1 MGVFFGT
8 DGLRG
13 IVGEELSCDL
23 AYRVGNA
30 LSSLTP
36 KRVLI
41 GRDTRISGEY
51 LTMAISLGL
60 MSGGVDVVDVGVCP
74 TAGVAYLTRQ
84 GYDYGIVV
92 SASHNPKEYNGIK
105 IFDRH
110 GYKLSDAK
118 ESEVERYFVRPNV
131 VPASEIGRYS
141 REYQLVDEYE
151 DYLVSIGERLDG
163 IKVVLD
169 CANGASSRIAPR
181 VFERLGA
188 SVEAYYHDLES
199 GDINEGCG
207 ALYPDTIKG
216 KMSTDTDVGYCFDG
230 DSDRLIT
237 ISKDGELIDGDMMI
251 YYIGTA
257 LKREGLLKDDTVVGT
272 SHTNMG
278 IEKAL
283 EREGIRLIRTD
294 IGDKYVLR
302 KLVEK
307 SLSIGGEQSGHIILK
322 DLATTGDGIL
332 TAIVFGS
339 IVKRGYESISHL
351 LYPQTNLNVR
361 VVDKW
366 RVINS
371 EELSSQVARASRMLE
386 GRGRVMVRASGT
398 EEKIRVMV
406 ESEDSALNDTLAK
419 DIEKVIN
426 TINAL

>member
-13 IVGEELSCDL
+13 IVGEELGYDI

-30 LSSLTP
+30 LSSLSP

-74 TAGVAYLTRQ
+74 TAGVAYLTR
-84 GYDYGIVV
+84 GEFDYGIVV
-92 SASHNPKEYNGIK
+92 SASHNPKQYNGIK
-105 IFDRH
+105 IFDRD
-110 GYKLSDAK
+110 GYKLSDAS
-118 ESEVERYFVRPNV
+118 ESEVERRFMRPNV

-141 REYQLVDEYE
+141 REYERVDKYM
-151 DYLVSIGERLDG
+151 DYLVGAGERLDG
-163 IKVVLD
+163 LRVVLD
-169 CANGASSRIAPR
+169 CANGASSMIAPR

-188 SVEAYYHDLES
+188 EVDAYYYDAES
-199 GDINEGCG
+199 GEINEGCG
-207 ALYPDTIKG
+207 ALYPDTIRG
-216 KMSTDTDVGYCFDG
+216 KMREDTDVGYCFDG

-251 YYIGTA
+251 YYLGTA
-257 LKREGLLKDDTVVGT
+257 LKREGLLKENTVVGT

-283 EREGIRLIRTD
+283 DREGIRLIRTD

-332 TAIVFGS
+332 SAIVFSS

-351 LYPQTNLNVR
+351 LYPQTNVNVR

-371 EELSSQVARASRMLE
+371 EELSSQVSRASRILE

-406 ESEDSALNDTLAK
+406 ESEDSALNDALAK
-419 DIEKVIN
+419 DVVETIKG
-426 TINAL
+426 INAL

>member
-13 IVGEELSCDL
+13 IVGEELGYDI
-23 AYRVGNA
+23 AYRVGNS

-51 LTMAISLGL
+51 LTMAIALGL
-60 MSGGVDVVDVGVCP
+60 MSGGVDVIDVGICP

-105 IFDRH
+105 IFDRY
-110 GYKLSDAK
+110 GYKLSDAE
-118 ESEVERYFVRPNV
+118 ESDIERRFMRPHV
-131 VPASEIGRYS
+131 VPANEMGRYY
-141 REYQLVDEYE
+141 RQYDLVDAYE
-151 DYLVSIGERLDG
+151 DYLVGAGERLDG
-163 IKVVLD
+163 LRVVLD
-169 CANGASSRIAPR
+169 CANGSSSMIAPK

-188 SVEAYYHDLES
+188 SVEAYYHDSQS

-207 ALYPDTIKG
+207 ALYPDTIKC
-216 KMSTDTDVGYCFDG
+216 KMREDTDVGYCFDG

-237 ISKDGELIDGDMMI
+237 ISKGGELIDGDMMI
-251 YYIGTA
+251 YYLGTA
-257 LKREGLLKDDTVVGT
+257 LKREGLLKENTVVGT

-283 EREGIRLIRTD
+283 DREGIRLIRTD

-332 TAIVFGS
+332 SAVVFSS

-351 LYPQTNLNVR
+351 LYPQTNVNVR

-371 EELSSQVARASRMLE
+371 EELSSQVSRASRILE

-406 ESEDSALNDTLAK
+406 ESEDSALNDALAK
-419 DIEKVIN
+419 EVVETIN
-426 TINAL
+426 GINAL

>member
-13 IVGEELSCDL
+13 VVGEELSYDI

-30 LSSLTP
+30 LSSLSP

-92 SASHNPKEYNGIK
+92 SASHNPKAYNGIK
-105 IFDRH
+105 IFDRY
-110 GYKLSDAK
+110 GYKLSDAG
-118 ESEVERYFVRPNV
+118 ESEVERRFVRPNV
-131 VPASEIGRYS
+131 VPASEMGRYR
-141 REYQLVDEYE
+141 REYRLVDAYE
-151 DYLVSIGERLDG
+151 DYLVGIGERLDG
-163 IKVVLD
+163 LRVVLD
-169 CANGASSRIAPR
+169 CANGASSYIAPR

-188 SVEAYYHDLES
+188 SVEAYYHDGES
-199 GDINEGCG
+199 GEINEGCG
-207 ALYPDTIKG
+207 ALYPEAIQG
-216 KMSTDTDVGYCFDG
+216 KMSADTDIGYCFDG

-237 ISKDGELIDGDMMI
+237 ISKDGELIDGDMLI

-257 LKREGLLKDDTVVGT
+257 FKRDGLLKDNTVVGT

-332 TAIVFGS
+332 TAIVFS
-339 IVKRGYESISHL
+339 AIVKRGFESISHL
-351 LYPQTNLNVR
+351 LYPQSNVN
-361 VVDKW
+361 VQVLDKW

-371 EELSSQVARASRMLE
+371 EELAVAVSRATRILE

-398 EEKIRVMV
+398 EEKIRIMV
-406 ESEDSALNDTLAK
+406 ESEDSTLNDTLAK
-419 DIEKVIN
+419 DIQNVIRD
-426 TINAL
+426 INAL